1 MANEFKPCSARQ
13 SEFLK
18 SNATVTVFGGSRGSA
33 KTYGGLL
40 RHLRW
45 VHEPRYVGYVIRK
58 NEKILRDGG
67 GAFQEACV
75 LYRLFEPRIKVTSK
89 PMRITFP
96 SGATID
102 FQGFGD
108 DRDMDKYR
116 GKQLS
121 GIMCDEGNQLEE
133 KHVDMLMSCM
143 RTSSKMNPNIWITCN
158 PDPHSYLFKW
168 VEWYLYPKGAV
179 VDGELVEGRPDP
191 AKNGKLIW
199 MIRVNGT
206 YVFDED
212 RNKLIDDYNYLYD
225 GKADPISF
233 RFIGATVYDN
243 PPLLKNNPTYLA
255 QLLGLPRVQ
264 KERDLFGNWVAVDET
279 TGYFK
284 KAWVGDLLHTVPLD
298 VVRRVRCWDFAASI
312 PSEVN
317 PDPDWTVGVLMSRN
331 RDDKFIIEDVARFR
345 KRHGE
350 VLQEVIRVAREDQA
364 FYGDVQCFIPED
376 AGQAG
381 KVAATYAVNQLAMN
395 GIGAKLIKVGSV
407 SKLNRFKPFA
417 ASAEVG
423 SVRVVQAKWNHEF
436 FYELEA
442 FDGTRK
448 SIHDDRHTCR
458 Q

>member
-1 MANEFKPCSARQ
+1 MQ

-18 SNATVTVFGGSRGSA
+18 SDATVTVFGGSRGSA

-45 VHEPRYVGYVIRK
+45 VNDPKYVGYVIRK

-67 GAFQEACV
+67 GAFQEAV
-75 LYRLFEPRIKVTSK
+75 ALYKLFNPRIKVTTR

-102 FQGFGD
+102 FQGFAD

-133 KHVDMLMSCM
+133 KHVDMLISCM
-143 RTSSKMNPNIWITCN
+143 RTSAKMNPNIFITCN

-168 VEWYLYPKGAV
+168 VEWYLYPKGTV

-191 AKNGKLIW
+191 SKNGKLIW

-206 YVFDED
+206 YEFNED
-212 RNKLIDDYNYLYD
+212 KDYLIREYNHLYNGD
-225 GKADPISF
+225 AQPISF

-243 PPLLKNNPTYLA
+243 PPLLKNNPTYLS

-264 KERDLFGNWVAVDET
+264 RERDLYGNWLAVDST

-284 KAWVGDLLHTVPLD
+284 KAWLEEPLNCVPLE
-298 VVRRVRCWDFAASI
+298 VKSRVRCWDLAASVR
-312 PSEVN
+312 SETL
-317 PDPDWTVGVLMSRN
+317 PDPDWTVGVLMSKTL
-331 RDDKFIIEDVARFR
+331 DGLFVIEDVVRFR
-345 KRHGE
+345 RRHGE
-350 VLQEVIRVAREDQA
+350 VLQEIVKVAKQDIA
-364 FYGDVQCFIPED
+364 YYGNVDCYIPED
-376 AGQAG
+376 GGQAG
-381 KVAATYAVNQLAMN
+381 KVAAAFAVRTLAEH
-395 GIGAKLIKVGSV
+395 GIGAKRIKVGTS

-423 SVRVVQAKWNHEF
+423 LVRIVKADWNDEF

-448 SIHDDRHTCR
+448 TIHDD
-458 Q
+458 